1 MGRRTTVVRS
11 DDLTWG
17 LHWTTSAKYDAK
29 VRGKRRARV
38 LVARTHLNPWRLRL
52 DSTARRSDLPVE
64 ARRPRVWRREEPGA
78 ARRLGDDAERHFSGL
93 VDRSSQR
100 LRLGLHSSERL
111 IKKARSQRP
120 PDSRAPTPPSGLT
133 GAMGD
138 FGEGPLG
145 TKLGQGA
152 TAVKYPRPTRVK
164 NKTPAPTQVRP
175 RAAARRAFSSRL
187 LEISL
192 LPRLERVSPPA
203 MIDAR

>member
-1 MGRRTTVVRS
+1 MMANDIHFLESGDVIAETGAS
-11 DDLTWG
+11 D
-17 LHWTTSAKYDAK
+17 S
-29 VRGKRRARV
+29 
-38 LVARTHLNPWRLRL
+38 
-52 DSTARRSDLPVE
+52 S
-64 ARRPRVWRREEPGA
+64 RREK
-78 ARRLGDDAERHFSGL
+78 
-93 VDRSSQR
+93 
-100 LRLGLHSSERL
+100 
-111 IKKARSQRP
+111 KKARSQKRP
-120 PDSRAPTPPSGLT
+120 SDSRAPTPPSGLT

-187 LEISL
+187 FEISL

>member
-1 MGRRTTVVRS
+1 MMTNDIFLVVS
-11 DDLTWG
+11 WIAETG
-17 LHWTTSAKYDAK
+17 A
-29 VRGKRRARV
+29 
-38 LVARTHLNPWRLRL
+38 
-52 DSTARRSDLPVE
+52 SDLSP
-64 ARRPRVWRREEPGA
+64 
-78 ARRLGDDAERHFSGL
+78 
-93 VDRSSQR
+93 QR
-100 LRLGLHSSERL
+100 SERVK
-111 IKKARSQRP
+111 KKARSQRP

>member
-1 MGRRTTVVRS
+1 VGRRTTVVRS

-38 LVARTHLNPWRLRL
+38 LVARTHLNPLRPRL
-52 DSTARRSDLPVE
+52 DSTARRSDLLVE

-78 ARRLGDDAERHFSGL
+78 ARRLGDDDERHFL
-93 VDRSSQR
+93 VSWIAETGASDLSPQR
-100 LRLGLHSSERL
+100 SERM